1 MADFDFSKDTDDE
14 RLLLIAFNNE
24 RPMSAARVATVLRA
38 LDSDYRA
45 ITGRE
50 LVLGRMEL
58 GSTWIWL
65 TDAAIYVSAGLIG
78 TAAALKAIEDIAAFA
93 KKLKDGFKEKKLPGE
108 GWLPSAPSVDRSIV
122 AMAKASEETN
132 STIIMRQTRETAGVR
147 DTLEVEISP
156 AEAKKAKERVK
167 NKPKKGQAIGAPP
180 KLVSKDMDIRHITDA
195 MRELPPATGDIEAV
209 IRALVQAHIMH
220 GSTYVLEQVAITLE
234 HEGRSDISTIIRQL
248 LGKGRGLVHVEV

>member
-45 ITGRE
+45 MTGRE

-58 GSTWIWL
+58 GSTWFWL
-65 TDAAIYVSAGLIG
+65 TDAAIYISAGLVG
-78 TAAALKAIEDIAAFA
+78 TAAALKAIEDIAVFA
-93 KKLKDGFKEKKLPGE
+93 KRLKDGFREKERPDG
-108 GWLPSAPSVDRSIV
+108 GWPLSAPSVDKSIV
-122 AMAKASEETN
+122 AMAKVSEETN
-132 STIIMRQTRETAGVR
+132 STITMRQTRETAGVR

-156 AEAKKAKERVK
+156 AEAKRAKQRVK
-167 NKPKKGQAIGAPP
+167 NKPKKGQSIGAPL
-180 KLVSKDMDIRHITDA
+180 KLTSKDIDIRQITDA
-195 MRELPPATGDIEAV
+195 MRQLPPATGDIEAV
-209 IRALVQAHIMH
+209 IRALVQAHMMH

-234 HEGRSDISTIIRQL
+234 HEGRSDIATIIRQL